1 MVRSWAVGKVCVF
14 CLVLLGLAAVGATP
28 SGATVIRGGL
38 GTGNVGAPTN
48 DPGWDNV
55 VLVSG
60 GSGVYLGNRW
70 VLTAAHVWN
79 NAPTSAKFGEVSYTL
94 DTGSWQ
100 GLELPG
106 SPGTA
111 SDLGLFRL
119 TSSPPGLSGLS
130 IGTQAPIAN
139 SEVVGIGYGRDRAE
153 SETFWDVSGG
163 VWTEGS
169 PPGDESGFGLK
180 TTRTK
185 RWGKNHIDVGGAAD
199 LQASGYTTSVLRMTF
214 DRSGGA
220 GDDEM
225 QAVTGDSGGAMLYE
239 RNGVWELAG
248 IWIAREPLEGQPSLT
263 AVYGNYSYAAD
274 LSLYE
279 GQIMAIIP
287 EPSTLA
293 MLLGLGVLVL
303 LTGRGVVLSVC
314 RRARIGR

>member
-14 CLVLLGLAAVGATP
+14 CLVLLGLAAAGATP

-55 VLVSG
+55 GLVNG

-70 VLTAAHVWN
+70 VLTASHVWDN
-79 NAPTSAKFGEVSYTL
+79 DPTGAKFGEAFYTL
-94 DTGSWQ
+94 DAGSWQ
-100 GLELPG
+100 GLQLPG

-130 IGTQAPIAN
+130 ISTQGLTGN
-139 SEVVGIGYGRDRAE
+139 SEVVGIGYGRDQAE

-169 PPGDESGFGLK
+169 PPGDESGFELEE
-180 TTRTK
+180 TRTK
-185 RWGKNHIDVGGAAD
+185 RWGKNHIDASEEGVLPLGG
-199 LQASGYTTSVLRMTF
+199 YETHVLGTVF
-214 DRSGGA
+214 DVSGGA

-225 QAVTGDSGGAMLYE
+225 QVVMGDSGGAMFYE
-239 RNGVWELAG
+239 RDGDWELAG
-248 IWIAREPLEGQPSLT
+248 IWISQGTLEDQPDLT
-263 AVYGNYSYAAD
+263 AVYGNQSYAAD
-274 LSLYE
+274 LSRYE

-287 EPSTLA
+287 EPSSLA
-293 MLLGLGVLVL
+293 MLLGLGVA
-303 LTGRGVVLSVC
+303 GVVLSVC
-314 RRARIGR
+314 RRARISR